1 LEATVR
7 RIRRIEVTVETDEIA
22 IIRGLQDKVLSLC
35 PECAE
40 AIVMITPDQ
49 AAVMA
54 CTKTREI
61 YRRVEEGSV
70 HVVETPEGFLLV
82 CPRSVC
88 FAGAGLIPSELT
100 KG

>member
-1 LEATVR
+1 VR

-22 IIRGLQDKVLSLC
+22 IIRGSQGRALTLC
-35 PECAE
+35 PECAD
-40 AIVMITPDQ
+40 AVVMITPDQ

-54 CTKTREI
+54 CTNTREI

-70 HVVETPEGFLLV
+70 HPVETPEGFLLV

-88 FAGAGLIPSELT
+88 FAGARLIPRELT
-100 KG
+100 KE

>member
-1 LEATVR
+1 MR

-35 PECAE
+35 PECAD
-40 AIVMITPDQ
+40 AVVMMTPDE
-49 AAVMA
+49 AALIA
-54 CTKTREI
+54 RTTTREI

-70 HVVETPEGFLLV
+70 HPVETPEGFLLV

-88 FAGAGLIPSELT
+88 FGGAGLIPREL
-100 KG
+100 KKE